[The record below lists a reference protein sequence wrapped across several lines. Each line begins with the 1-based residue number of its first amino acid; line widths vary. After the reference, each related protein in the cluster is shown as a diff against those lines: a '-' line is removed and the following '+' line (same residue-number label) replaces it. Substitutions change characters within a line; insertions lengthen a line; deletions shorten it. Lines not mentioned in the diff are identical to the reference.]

1 MSSQRPLRANSLH
14 PEYFDAPAAEADK
27 LGCFTIVIDGQAP
40 RRAFDAWERY
50 RRSPAPWGQGPIT
63 ATAFDPAFRIILAAA
78 RECRLF
84 GLTPKLK
91 RDTPGAPEPWLERY
105 TIRDGRGLDVDI
117 DAPGVRDD
125 LEAWWWLVRHAQ
137 PVFTCD
143 ATALDAPTLF
153 SIGSGPMFTGV
164 GGKLASEAHA
174 RKRAER
180 PGTVSLLPYGSDG
193 VFGLIV
199 VAAPGLAGDLA
210 REAVLRQPLSEKV
223 RAVRATL
230 RSGFLSSMEAIDYWY
245 VKVTPQRFEK
255 TLVATL
261 KAGEEKPQAALV
273 ALRALIAAEGVAIA
287 EGRGPTER
295 TEEVELAENLAK
307 AADPVGD
314 ATIELALRAVQAV
327 SAAGVCERTEWA
339 GEEARF
345 AFRAEIEGLQKRL
358 HAALRTRRTRAR
370 APNAVAPAPRRP
382 LGRPV
387 NWRTSWLH
395 LMLDD
400 AVALIGAAREETGA
414 VPLIL
419 MEDHSFREL
428 ATDWDAIE
436 ALSTIKGQPF
446 EERDGGWLH
455 LNSGQQVLLWWP
467 GISPRPFISE
477 EGDGPMIVSW
487 GHAELGLFGATRT
500 RVLRSTFSY
509 PTGRELK
516 RPKFA
521 GAGPWRDV
529 NWTAFREKTKAIR
542 KLLVGTLGGVAPVD
556 LRDTVTLPVAAAS
569 ARSGKRAIIGQGIN
583 IKATLPK

>member
-1 MSSQRPLRANSLH
+1 MSSQRPLRTNSLH
-14 PEYFDAPAAEADK
+14 PEYFAAPAAAADK
-27 LGCFTIVIDGQAP
+27 LGRFTIVIDGQAP
-40 RRAFDAWERY
+40 RRAYAAWERY

-63 ATAFDPAFRIILAAA
+63 ATAFDPAFRIVLAAA

-84 GLTPKLK
+84 GVTPKLK
-91 RDTPGAPEPWLERY
+91 RDKLGAPEAWLERY
-105 TIRDGRGLDVDI
+105 TTRDGRGLDVDI
-117 DAPGVRDD
+117 DVPGVRDD

-143 ATALDAPTLF
+143 ATALDASTLF

-174 RKRAER
+174 RKRAEC
-180 PGTVSLLPYGSDG
+180 PGTVSLLPYGSDR

-210 REAVLRQPLSEKV
+210 REAVLRAPMSEKV

-230 RSGFLSSMEAIDYWY
+230 RSGFLSSIEAIDYWY
-245 VKVTPQRFEK
+245 VKVTAQRFEK

-261 KAGEEKPQAALV
+261 KEGEEKPQAALV

-307 AADPVGD
+307 AAHPVGD

-339 GEEARF
+339 GEEARS

-370 APNAVAPAPRRP
+370 APNAVVPAPRIP

-414 VPLIL
+414 VPLIR
-419 MEDHSFREL
+419 MEDYSFREL
-428 ATDWDAIE
+428 TSDWDILE
-436 ALSTIKGQPF
+436 LLSTINDQPF
-446 EERDGGWLH
+446 DEREGERADLMAGPK
-455 LNSGQQVLLWWP
+455 VLLWWP
-467 GISPRPFISE
+467 DISPRPYFSKAE
-477 EGDGPMIVSW
+477 EVPTTVSW
-487 GHAELGLFGATRT
+487 GHAELHMLGATRT
-500 RVLRSTFSY
+500 HVLRSTWSY

-516 RPKFA
+516 ESQFA
-521 GAGPWRDV
+521 APGPWTDV
-529 NWTAFREKTKAIR
+529 DWTAFRRKTNAVR
-542 KLLVGTLGGVAPVD
+542 KLIVSTLGGVVPVD

-569 ARSGKRAIIGQGIN
+569 ARSGKRALIGKWVGS
-583 IKATLPK
+583 KATLPE